1 MYIMKK
7 LLFFTLLAGFT
18 VTTSTG
24 NAQLR
29 KVPARVTN
37 SFKAHYPM
45 AKNVEWR
52 DKITSLQ
59 ANFYMEGNKYEA
71 KFNRKGHWKKT
82 EVMITEY
89 NLPLAVRE
97 GLQKSKYRTWKVNSA
112 HILYSADGKTHYH
125 IIADNN
131 YLTKKVLVFNKRGQL
146 LSDYTTI

>member
-1 MYIMKK
+1 MKK
-7 LLFFTLLAGFT
+7 LLFIAVLAGFT
-18 VTTSTG
+18 VTSSTV
-24 NAQLR
+24 NAQIR

-37 SFKAHYPM
+37 AFKAKYPL

-71 KFNRKGHWKKT
+71 KFNRNGHWKKT
-82 EVMITEY
+82 EVTVSEY

-97 GLQKSKYRTWKVNSA
+97 GMQKSKYRSWKVNSA
-112 HILYSADGKTHYH
+112 YVLYSADGKTHYH
-125 IIADNN
+125 IVADKN